1 MCENVTKIYG
11 IKNKGFIKSGY
22 DADITIIDMNKEKA
36 VLGSN
41 MQSKCGWS
49 AFDGT
54 KTTGWP
60 IKTIVNGNIVCD
72 NGIISESIKGK
83 EVKFDE

>member
-1 MCENVTKIYG
+1 
-11 IKNKGFIKSGY
+11 
-22 DADITIIDMNKEKA
+22 
-36 VLGSN
+36 

-54 KTTGWP
+54 KTKGWP